1 MSYLGARNENNRIN
15 LLYEA
20 RRCGLDEKEVNFLL
34 ETNLL
39 NEGIMNKVKTAGKA
53 AALAALGYGAMNTD
67 FKELPNKA
75 AIARNSTEERIRNKV
90 ADGIFIDGTPEDYK
104 GLRGRLAQ
112 LNELAS
118 RTPEFK
124 AVFDKVN
131 KNPSLVTMQRLTNS
145 NIYRAYVYLHGAE
158 VKIAFGKSYGTKAYL
173 KKAQEEYHNY
183 LKILIDEV
191 KKEFKLE

>member
-1 MSYLGARNENNRIN
+1 MSYLGARNENDTIS

-20 RRCGLDEKEVNFLL
+20 KRCGLDEKEVKFLL
-34 ETNLL
+34 ETDLL
-39 NEGIMNKVKTAGKA
+39 NEGIMNKIKTVGKA

-75 AIARNSTEERIRNKV
+75 AIAKNSTEERIRNKV

-104 GLRGRLAQ
+104 ELRGRLTK
-112 LNELAS
+112 LNELAN

-131 KNPSLVTMQRLTNS
+131 KNPSLGTMQRLTNN
-145 NIYRAYVYLHGAE
+145 NIFRAYVYLHGAE
-158 VKIAFGKSYGTKAYL
+158 VQIAFGRSYGTKAYL
-173 KKAQEEYHNY
+173 KKAQEEYNNY
-183 LKILIDEV
+183 LKTLIDEV
-191 KKEFKLE
+191 KREFKLE

>member
-39 NEGIMNKVKTAGKA
+39 NEGIMDKVKTAGKA

-67 FKELPNKA
+67 FKELSDKA
-75 AIARNSTEERIRNKV
+75 AMVRNSAEEQIRNKFT
-90 ADGIFIDGTPEDYK
+90 DGVILKGTPEDYK
-104 GLRGRLAQ
+104 RLREYLTL
-112 LNELAS
+112 LNNFAN

-124 AVFDKVN
+124 EVFDRVN
-131 KNPSLVTMQRLTNS
+131 KNPSFSTMQKLTS
-145 NIYRAYVYLHGAE
+145 PNIFSAYVDAHGAE
-158 VKIAFGKSYGTKAYL
+158 VQYNFGKSYGTKMYA
-173 KKAQEEYHNY
+173 KKAQDEYNIC
-183 LKILIDEV
+183 LKKLIDEV